1 MGPHPQAC
9 QLAQHCRAHG
19 GLPEINALKRQAL
32 ALRVPDAETLYTQT
46 AAWAEQRNQL
56 GAPVNWRF
64 TTDDARIKLQSLYPP
79 V

>member
-1 MGPHPQAC
+1 MPAGSTLPRPT
-9 QLAQHCRAHG
+9 

-32 ALRVPDAETLYTQT
+32 ALRVPDAETLYTQP